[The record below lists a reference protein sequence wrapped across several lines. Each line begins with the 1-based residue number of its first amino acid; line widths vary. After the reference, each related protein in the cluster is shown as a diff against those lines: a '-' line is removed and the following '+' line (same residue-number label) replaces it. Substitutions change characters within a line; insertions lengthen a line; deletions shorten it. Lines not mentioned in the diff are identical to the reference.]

1 MILPQLINLESI
13 YDSSMS
19 MIRQPGRASVLT
31 QNQTTSV
38 PVKLWGISNNDRLL
52 IDAIEF
58 MNAIYE
64 DMTQINEIISIK
76 MIQTLVP
83 EGVALFYKGFLIVNT
98 LEPRYLSKVIQKCK
112 MHRLFEHGS
121 VPRQALPEIIFDFF
135 TF

>member
-76 MIQTLVP
+76 MI
-83 EGVALFYKGFLIVNT
+83 
-98 LEPRYLSKVIQKCK
+98 
-112 MHRLFEHGS
+112 
-121 VPRQALPEIIFDFF
+121 
-135 TF
+135 